1 MADDP
6 YSLGFPSP
14 ADSGAVPDPAR
25 RGNQPARSRPCVAVD
40 DRAGQGAGGGPGSR
54 GGGKGEAPARPQQ
67 LARRPAVA
75 TPARRLQRAREEE
88 ARGSKRE
95 AAAVSFQSVTVYLHV
110 LR

>member
-25 RGNQPARSRPCVAVD
+25 RGNQPARSQPCVAVD

-54 GGGKGEAPARPQQ
+54 GGGKG
-67 LARRPAVA
+67 RRPRGRSSL
-75 TPARRLQRAREEE
+75 PSGRLQRAREEE